1 MTEVISSPV
10 APAALPPKAAM
21 RSPFGEFWR
30 RMRNE
35 RLALVAAG
43 FLILMLAVALVGP
56 FVLPYTPDQF
66 DYSNTLS
73 GPSLQHWAGTDEF
86 GRDIFARLLFG
97 AKLSLYIGFVSVS
110 LGAVFGIVFGLIA
123 GYYGGWLDSLIMRIS
138 DVLFAFPGILLAIGI
153 IALLGPGIENVI
165 LAVAIF
171 GVPAFARIVRAGTLA
186 LKETTYVEAARAAG
200 ASDAIIMFRH
210 ILPGV
215 MGSVIVY
222 LTMRIG
228 TSILTAASLSFIGL
242 GVEPSVPEWGA
253 MLAMGRQ
260 YLMAG
265 QWHLTFFPGFAIFLT
280 VLSFNV
286 LGDGLRDALDP
297 KLGNEA

>member
-1 MTEVISSPV
+1 MSTDIISNQAS
-10 APAALPPKAAM
+10 APALAKM
-21 RSPFGEFWR
+21 RSPYAEFWR
-30 RMRNE
+30 RMKQHK
-35 RLALVAAG
+35 LAMAAG
-43 FLILMLAVALVGP
+43 GFLLAMLLAAFIAP
-56 FVLPYTPDQF
+56 SFLPYTTAQF
-66 DYSNTLS
+66 DYTHTLK
-73 GPSLQHWAGTDEF
+73 GPGGLHFAGTDEF

-110 LGAVFGIVFGLIA
+110 VGAVFGVTFGLFA
-123 GYYGGWLDSLIMRIS
+123 GYYGGWVDAITMRIS

-153 IALLGPGIENVI
+153 IAILGPGLSNVI
-165 LAVAIF
+165 IAVAIF
-171 GVPAFARIVRAGTLA
+171 GIPAFARIVRGGTMS

-200 ASDAIIMFRH
+200 ASNFVIMFRH

-215 MGSVIVY
+215 FGSVVVY
-222 LTMRIG
+222 FTMRVG

-253 MLAMGRQ
+253 MLSSGRE

-265 QWHLTFFPGFAIFLT
+265 KWHLTFFPGFAIFIT
-280 VLSFNV
+280 VLCFNV

-297 KLGNEA
+297 KLSDNE